1 METAKNIMYARAL
14 ESKPIVFVNENYDT
28 YRIMFRR
35 DPGTHIFINGREET
49 NLKPFVL

>member
-14 ESKPIVFVNENYDT
+14 EAKPIVFVNENYDT

-35 DPGTHIFINGREET
+35 DPGTRIYISGKEET
-49 NLKPFVL
+49 NFKPFTL

>member
-1 METAKNIMYARAL
+1 MVTVKNIMYARAL

-35 DPGTHIFINGREET
+35 DPGTHIYISGREET
-49 NLKPFVL
+49 NFKPFTL